1 LVGAYKEA
9 NQFVAKN
16 MGEFGNITY
25 LDSVL
30 KNNSPLVETA
40 LRGIVNSTKQGP
52 GAIKKLKEV
61 LTPEEFSVLPGYI
74 MGRMGRATP
83 GMAEGVELGVEEG
96 AEYIAKS
103 GWSPATFMKNWNT
116 MSKEAK
122 DVLFKGSEYGDLV
135 KELDNLQFTVQRVR
149 DAAKLSGNPS
159 GTAQSFHS
167 LGWLTAATS
176 AHVFGS
182 FELGMA
188 AVVAPPVLAKLMTK
202 PAFVRWMA
210 EGTEIIATNPAA
222 MAQHIRRLVQI
233 QLANPEL
240 RDGIEAILQGLQG
253 ETAEPL
259 ASNMSSSSQ
268 TAPMTPNENKFRQ
281 VSTSEVADKLLPQDP
296 QLAQSIDNFQM
307 PEFSGNAF
315 GAVDPVMA
323 SSPTLLPDERDR
335 EIAMRQ
341 NQGIAGLV

>member
-1 LVGAYKEA
+1 
-9 NQFVAKN
+9 
-16 MGEFGNITY
+16 
-25 LDSVL
+25 
-30 KNNSPLVETA
+30 
-40 LRGIVNSTKQGP
+40 
-52 GAIKKLKEV
+52 
-61 LTPEEFSVLPGYI
+61 
-74 MGRMGRATP
+74 
-83 GMAEGVELGVEEG
+83 
-96 AEYIAKS
+96 
-103 GWSPATFMKNWNT
+103 
-116 MSKEAK
+116 
-122 DVLFKGSEYGDLV
+122 
-135 KELDNLQFTVQRVR
+135 
-149 DAAKLSGNPS
+149 
-159 GTAQSFHS
+159 
-167 LGWLTAATS
+167 
-176 AHVFGS
+176 
-182 FELGMA
+182 
-188 AVVAPPVLAKLMTK
+188 
-202 PAFVRWMA
+202 MA
-210 EGTEIIATNPAA
+210 EGTEIIATNPTA
-222 MAQHIRRLVQI
+222 MAQHVRRLVQI

-281 VSTSEVADKLLPQDP
+281 VSTAEVANKLLPQDP